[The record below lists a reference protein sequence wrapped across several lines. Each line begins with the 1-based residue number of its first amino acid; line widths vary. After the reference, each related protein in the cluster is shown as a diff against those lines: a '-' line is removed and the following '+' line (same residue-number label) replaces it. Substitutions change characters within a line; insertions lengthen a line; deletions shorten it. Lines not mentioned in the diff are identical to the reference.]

1 MSATISRPQP
11 RPRARRRP
19 APLVRHGGGF
29 RGDIEGLRAVA
40 VLLVVMFHAG
50 VPLAGGGFVGVD
62 VFFVLSGFLI
72 TGLLVDELATTGT
85 ISLTDFY
92 ARRVRRLLPMST
104 LVLAATAV
112 AAYLLIPPINRV
124 GVGGDIVSAALWV
137 ANWRFAIGSTQYM
150 ADADQSPLLHYWS
163 LSVEEQF
170 YVLWPLLLLVLV
182 GRSGVAL
189 RNGSVAMR
197 RLALALSLLAAG
209 SFALSWTTS
218 AATGPWAYF
227 GLHTRGWELAVGAL
241 LALARPALKSLT
253 PELAGALGWTGLV
266 LVLGAV
272 LVVGESTPFPGVAAL
287 MPVAGTALLVAA
299 GARLPGAG
307 ASSRLAHPV
316 LRYIGRVSYA
326 WYLWHWPCL
335 VVVNARWPQAPDVAS
350 DSATRAA
357 WWAVLAA
364 LVLSFGLAV
373 VSHYIVEQP
382 LRRWSFLR
390 MSRRRSLRFGAGLV
404 AMSVLTAL
412 ALVTASLVS
421 SHREQQLVEERVAA
435 TPHASGARAPTV
447 VPMTAE
453 QARKDSPR
461 SPEGCYVGYGDAQ
474 PPPAESCRLGAAD
487 GSVRLALLGDSH
499 ATQWVPAI
507 DAAARARGWTVYF
520 YAKSACPT
528 TDVRTAVNSSLQ
540 PYSSC
545 ERWRAAVFDRVAS
558 IKDLDAVV
566 LGRYMDYRSRVLLSP
581 QERSTAATVGPLWRA
596 GSERSFQ
603 RLKASAPRIVVLRD
617 TPRPSG
623 DVPTCLSGN
632 LTDEG
637 QCSFPRTTG
646 TRLDQPL
653 ADAEKAALP
662 SVRFVDL
669 TSVLCPD
676 AACPVRAP
684 TGQVIYRD
692 LHHLT
697 ASYSA
702 SIAGPFGDALAAAL
716 R

>member
-1 MSATISRPQP
+1 MSATLPRPQP

-40 VLLVVMFHAG
+40 VLLVVLFHAG
-50 VPLAGGGFVGVD
+50 VPLVGGGFVGVD

-72 TGLLVDELATTGT
+72 TGLLVDELASTGT

-92 ARRVRRLLPMST
+92 ARRIRRLLPMST

-124 GVGGDIVSAALWV
+124 GVGGDIVAAALWV
-137 ANWRFAIGSTQYM
+137 ANWRFAVGSTQYM
-150 ADADQSPLLHYWS
+150 ADTDQSPLLHYWS

-197 RLALALSLLAAG
+197 RLALALSLLAVG
-209 SFALSWTTS
+209 SFALSWATS

-253 PELAGALGWTGLV
+253 PELAGAFGWTGLV

-272 LVVGESTPFPGVAAL
+272 LVVGDSTPFPGVAAL
-287 MPVAGTALLVAA
+287 MPVAGTAMLVAA
-299 GARLPGAG
+299 GARLPDEG
-307 ASSRLAHPV
+307 ASSRLSHPV
-316 LRYIGRVSYA
+316 LRYVGRVSYA

-335 VVVNARWPQAPDVAS
+335 VVVNARWPQTTDVAT
-350 DSATRAA
+350 DSAPRAA

-364 LVLSFGLAV
+364 LVLSFCLAV

-390 MSRRRSLRFGAGLV
+390 VSRRRSLRFGAGLV
-404 AMSVLTAL
+404 ALSVLAAL

-421 SHREQQLVEERVAA
+421 SHRERQVLEQQVAA
-435 TPHASGARAPTV
+435 VPHASGTTAPAV
-447 VPMTAE
+447 VPMTPE
-453 QARKDSPR
+453 EARDDAPR
-461 SPEGCYVGYGDAQ
+461 LPTGCYGGYDSTE
-474 PPPAESCRLGAAD
+474 PPAVESCRIGVPD
-487 GSVRLALLGDSH
+487 GRVRIALIGDSH
-499 ATQWVPAI
+499 AAQWVPAM
-507 DAAARARGWTVYF
+507 DAAARSRGWTVYVF
-520 YAKSACPT
+520 TKAACPT
-528 TDVRTAVNSSLQ
+528 AAVPVVANALRGA
-540 PYSSC
+540 YASC
-545 ERWRAAVFDRVAS
+545 PVWRDAVFDRVAA
-558 IKDLDAVV
+558 IPDLDAVV
-566 LGRYMDYRSRVLLSP
+566 LGRYMDYRQLVLLDR
-581 QERSTAATVGPLWRA
+581 QVRSTVATVGPAWRA
-596 GSERSFQ
+596 GSARSFE
-603 RLKASAPRIVVLRD
+603 RLQASAPRIVVLRD
-617 TPRPSG
+617 TPRPG
-623 DVPTCLSGN
+623 DDVPTCLSRN
-632 LTDEG
+632 PTDEG
-637 QCSFPRTTG
+637 ACTFPRANG
-646 TRLDQPL
+646 TRLDEPL
-653 ADAEKAALP
+653 AAAERAALP

-669 TSVLCPD
+669 TPVVCPD
-676 AACPVRAP
+676 AACPVRTP

-692 LHHLT
+692 RHHLT

-702 SIAGPFGDALAAAL
+702 GIAGSFGDALAAAL